1 MKDNLIVRFAI
12 PQNLLL
18 LSVTCPVM
26 YSCSSILEQKCS
38 RKSCRKAVS
47 LRFHFPFSSSWL
59 SYTTPWVSSPCP
71 WSNFTL
77 PKQCSLPIIV
87 VESCHDGGD
96 AGENSHTA
104 SWSELHLCQ
113 YRSEEEGTVVTC
125 WEEGLPAAGY
135 SGHLSAPC
143 PRVFQC
149 NYLVVQPF
157 HTHYKWLQYNLD
169 LAATGYI

>member
-26 YSCSSILEQKCS
+26 YSCSSILEQKSS

-47 LRFHFPFSSSWL
+47 LRFHFPFSSFWL

-71 WSNFTL
+71 CFNFTL
-77 PKQCSLPIIV
+77 PKQCSLPLIV

-96 AGENSHTA
+96 AGKNSHPA
-104 SWSELHLCQ
+104 SWSEFHLCQ
-113 YRSEEEGTVVTC
+113 YRSEDLRRKEQYSRVERKGCLQLEIQDTC
-125 WEEGLPAAGY
+125 LRP
-135 SGHLSAPC
+135 
-143 PRVFQC
+143 V
-149 NYLVVQPF
+149 LVSF
-157 HTHYKWLQYNLD
+157 N
-169 LAATGYI
+169 ATI

>member
-26 YSCSSILEQKCS
+26 YSCSSILEQKSS

-47 LRFHFPFSSSWL
+47 LRFHFPFSSFWL

-71 WSNFTL
+71 CFNFTL
-77 PKQCSLPIIV
+77 PKQCSLPLIV

-96 AGENSHTA
+96 AGENSHPA
-104 SWSELHLCQ
+104 DWSKLHLYQ
-113 YRSEEEGTVVTC
+113 YLSEEEATVMYMLRGRVACSWIFRT
-125 WEEGLPAAGY
+125 LVRA
-135 SGHLSAPC
+135 LSSCLLRQLFSCVSFP
-143 PRVFQC
+143 
-149 NYLVVQPF
+149 
-157 HTHYKWLQYNLD
+157 HISQYN
-169 LAATGYI
+169 IIWI